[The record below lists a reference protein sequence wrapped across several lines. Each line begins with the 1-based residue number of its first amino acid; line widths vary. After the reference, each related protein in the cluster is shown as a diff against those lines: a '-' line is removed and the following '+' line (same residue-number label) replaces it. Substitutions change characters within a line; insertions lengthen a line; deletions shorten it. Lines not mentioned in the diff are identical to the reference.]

1 MTPQTKKRLINLGL
15 IFGTFTL
22 LSFFFSSDAYF
33 VYMAKGLPINFW
45 EKLYWNAIKWLPWA
59 VLTPFIVYFARRFAI
74 EHQNCKRTLPIHLL
88 AGILFSVTHS
98 IMYIGLYWTS
108 CMFAKLSYQA
118 DFFSIAVKFIHFD
131 ILTYGVIIGI
141 TYMFDYY
148 RSSRERQLRAS
159 QLEARLAQAQLEVLK
174 MQLHPHFLF
183 NTLHAISALIPKD
196 AEAAD
201 KMISRLSDLLRLTLE
216 NSNSQEVPLR
226 EELEFLNIYLDIEQ
240 TRFRDRLKINLDIH
254 PETLDALVPNLI
266 LQPLVENAV
275 RHGIAPRKE
284 GGRIEIHSVLFD
296 RKLRI
301 QVIDDGAG
309 ITENSDSLIR
319 KGFGLSNTRKRLNQ
333 LYGDKHAFNL
343 TNADEG
349 GAIVTIDIPF
359 RKDEEMGIGEPDRGV
374 K

>member
-1 MTPQTKKRLINLGL
+1 MTNQTKKRLINLGL

-22 LSFFFSSDAYF
+22 LSLFFSSDTYF
-33 VYMAKGLPINFW
+33 VYMAKGIPINFW
-45 EKLYWNAIKWLPWA
+45 ERLYWNTIKWLPWA
-59 VLTPFIVYFARRFAI
+59 ALTPFIVYLARRCTI
-74 EHQNCKRTLPIHLL
+74 EHQNYRRTLPIHLL

-98 IMYIGLYWTS
+98 MMYIGLYWMS

-118 DFFSIAVKFIHFD
+118 NFFSIAVKFIHFD

-148 RSSRERQLRAS
+148 RSSRERELRAS

-196 AEAAD
+196 TEAAD

-226 EELEFLNIYLDIEQ
+226 EELEFLKIYMDIEQ
-240 TRFRDRLKINLDIH
+240 TRFRDRLKINLNIR

-284 GGRIEIHSVLFD
+284 GGKIEIRSMLVDKRLS
-296 RKLRI
+296 I
-301 QVIDDGAG
+301 QVVDDGAG
-309 ITENSDSLIR
+309 ITEDSDSLMR
-319 KGFGLSNTRKRLNQ
+319 KGFGLSNTRERLNQ
-333 LYGDKHAFNL
+333 LYGDKHSFNL

-359 RKDEEMGIGEPDRGV
+359 RKSEETSTGERIEE
-374 K
+374 